1 MSIIQDHLG
10 VQCHSTV
17 CCGMFW
23 KGSGMNLHKRMTR
36 IMDAADR
43 WNNIAVWCVVGDGKG
58 WDDNGIQ
65 SFCSGRSLGK

>member
-1 MSIIQDHLG
+1 
-10 VQCHSTV
+10 
-17 CCGMFW
+17 MFG
-23 KGSGMNLHKRMTR
+23 KGSRMNSQKRMTR

-65 SFCSGRSLGK
+65 SFCSGRSLVN